1 MLNSC
6 NGRAAKL
13 MKGALLASALAVC
26 SSFAAPTSGSS
37 GGSSPS
43 RIVSNRVTQPA
54 SPMRLFGSKSD
65 TKDDLV
71 SAVEDIENAAKTEE
85 SKASAGG
92 TWNPFSLL
100 VLKLGFTEPAW
111 TSPYNYSE
119 KSGTYT
125 CASCGTALFPS
136 SAKYDSGSGWPSFW
150 KTSGED
156 RVEIRR
162 EWDGRLEARCRG
174 CGGHLGHVFPDGPR
188 KSGLDAGELFT
199 VPDSDPK
206 LQNSE
211 RMPRFCINGVAMGF
225 AEDGAK
231 E

>member
-6 NGRAAKL
+6 NGRASKL
-13 MKGALLASALAVC
+13 MTGVLVASALAFC
-26 SSFAAPTSGSS
+26 SSFAASS

-43 RIVSNRVTQPA
+43 ISNNRVTQPA
-54 SPMRLFGSKSD
+54 SPVRLFGSKSEA
-65 TKDDLV
+65 KDDLA
-71 SAVEDIENAAKTEE
+71 SAVGEVDSETKETKTRT
-85 SKASAGG
+85 G

-111 TSPYNYSE
+111 TSPYNYS
-119 KSGTYT
+119 KNRGTYT
-125 CASCGTALFPS
+125 CASCGSALFPS

-162 EWDGRLEARCRG
+162 EWDGRLEARCKK
-174 CGGHLGHVFPDGPR
+174 CGGHLGHIFPDGPLR
-188 KSGLDAGELFT
+188 SGLDAAELFT

-225 AEDGAK
+225 AEDGK
-231 E
+231 NE